1 MKKKINY
8 FIDDIVKFKPSN
20 KQKERLEKVINQI
33 NKLLGSSRSIV
44 FICTHNSRR
53 SQFCEFWAKYFSN
66 HYDKNLNI
74 YSAGVEKTE
83 VYNGVFKAL
92 LRCGV
97 KKLNNK
103 LVIDKQ
109 SIRLESKT
117 LEEIHLKSFISIIN
131 CSDAEKN
138 CPIDF
143 RSIANINLKYEDP
156 KSFDGSSSEEDEY
169 FNTSYLI
176 ARELNYIIRNIN

>member
-1 MKKKINY
+1 MKKK
-8 FIDDIVKFKPSN
+8 FSSFLVDIAEFKPSH
-20 KQKERLEKVINQI
+20 KQRERLEKVINQI
-33 NKLLGSSRSIV
+33 NKLLDTSRSIV

-53 SQFCEFWAKYFSN
+53 SQLCEFWAKYFSN
-66 HYDKNLNI
+66 HYEKNLNF

-92 LRCGV
+92 LRCGI
-97 KKLNNK
+97 KRLNNK
-103 LVIDKQ
+103 LIVEKK

-117 LEEIHLKSFISIIN
+117 LEEIHLKSFISIFN

-156 KSFDGSSSEEDEY
+156 KRFDGSSLEEDEY
-169 FNTSYLI
+169 FKTSYKI
-176 ARELNYIIRNIN
+176 ARELNYIIRNFN